1 MISTL
6 FYISCAAPSIKL
18 VNTEN
23 AMQVNAEIECTAT
36 CNSLLTWR
44 LHTHNFID
52 DRNGRNWYEVVAI
65 NRSGNLCTEKIAL
78 ISQWFAPSVNAVSVQ
93 CIAVY
98 VCPTESCLHGIC
110 SSNIQGT
117 YWVGM
122 WYKYQI
128 DDTHKVLYFIAHYW
142 IVVFDLHTDVFI
154 SKLGNTVT
162 FTNVE
167 DSKGATQYNFY
178 VCYCSLHVFDLHSYI
193 CVHKRTW

>member
-1 MISTL
+1 MQFGTILTL
-6 FYISCAAPSIKL
+6 TNIQLCLIVNLFSYTPHAAPSIKL

-36 CNSLLTWR
+36 CNSLVTWR

-52 DRNGRNWYEVVAI
+52 DRNGQNWYDVVAI

-93 CIAVY
+93 CIVVY

-117 YWVGM
+117 
-122 WYKYQI
+122 
-128 DDTHKVLYFIAHYW
+128 H
-142 IVVFDLHTDVFI
+142 
-154 SKLGNTVT
+154 
-162 FTNVE
+162 
-167 DSKGATQYNFY
+167 
-178 VCYCSLHVFDLHSYI
+178 
-193 CVHKRTW
+193 